1 MQSLNYHLI
10 VGGGEFVVGQEQDTL
25 GGGFSAPESFIGKLT
40 QMNVWGQ
47 ELPLATIESLRLS
60 CDKQLGDVIAWP
72 DISLGLK
79 GAVTDNPVDFCK
91 GKWRNRRRC
100 IPLNC
105 S

>member
-1 MQSLNYHLI
+1 ML
-10 VGGGEFVVGQEQDTL
+10 GQEQDSL
-25 GGGFSAPESFIGKLT
+25 GGGFSSPETFIGKLT

-47 ELPLATIESLRLS
+47 ELPLSTIDTLRLS

-72 DISLGLK
+72 DISQGLS
-79 GAVTDNPVDFCK
+79 GAVTDKPVDFCK